1 MKIILM
7 LILVLSVS
15 VLAQDREAAHIEVHE
30 WGVVLFDEQG
40 TGNAGGVPF
49 PALTMNPVDDL
60 IEPIE
65 VEAPV
70 VWFHGP
76 YFTGTF
82 RVSTETGSLKA
93 MYPYPDHIETAPP
106 SPDDL
111 WEQIVSVEWTGLSV
125 GSSFTETEEARR
137 ISYAQPYQWAMN
149 YWRTVPANWIYRQG
163 DGIQERFIYYE
174 CSISGD
180 FPCPLIRTDDGFAF
194 EPGYSGEGLIFIPGG
209 EYSRISLIEL
219 TGTLRLPEGEE
230 TRIRDPDYAKQVI
243 FEWAGGMLR
252 TEEIDAFWST
262 WESTLTDTCPDG
274 ASWLLFPLPNETV
287 EAISTI
293 ELIPNESWLEVRY
306 ERLFL
311 GLVKI
316 GS

>member
-1 MKIILM
+1 MKITLIPMIM
-7 LILVLSVS
+7 LSIS
-15 VLAQDREAAHIEVHE
+15 VLAQDREAACIEVHE
-30 WGVVLFDEQG
+30 WGVVFFDEQG

-49 PALTMNPVDDL
+49 PALIMNPADDL

-76 YFTGTF
+76 HFTGTF
-82 RVSTETGSLKA
+82 RVSTDTGSLKA
-93 MYPYPDHIETAPP
+93 MYPYPDHVDLAPP

-125 GSSFTETEEARR
+125 ESSFTETEEARR
-137 ISYAQPYQWAMN
+137 IYYAQPYQWAMD
-149 YWRTVPANWIYRQG
+149 YWRKVPANWIYRQG
-163 DGIQERFIYYE
+163 DGVQERFIYYE

-194 EPGYSGEGLIFIPGG
+194 EPGYSGEGLVFIPGV
-209 EYSRISLIEL
+209 EYSSVCLIEIA
-219 TGTLRLPEGEE
+219 GTLRLPEVKD
-230 TRIRDPDYAKQVI
+230 IQICDPDYVKQVI
-243 FEWAGGMLR
+243 FGWADGMLIS
-252 TEEIDAFWST
+252 EEIDAFWST
-262 WESTLTDTCPDG
+262 WESTLTDTCSEG
-274 ASWLLFPLPNETV
+274 VNWLLFPLPNETV

-316 GS
+316 